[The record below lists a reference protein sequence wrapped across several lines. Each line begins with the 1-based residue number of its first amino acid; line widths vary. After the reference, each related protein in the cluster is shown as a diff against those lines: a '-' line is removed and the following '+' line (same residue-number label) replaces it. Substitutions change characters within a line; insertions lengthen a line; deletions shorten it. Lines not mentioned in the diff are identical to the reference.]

1 MVHSYGL
8 ASSQLD
14 RIKKAKLKLTICVD
28 KVAASGGY
36 MMACVGD
43 KIIAAPFAI
52 VGSIGV
58 VAQMPNFNKLL
69 KKHDIDFELLTA
81 GEHKRTLT
89 LFGKNTDKGREK
101 FIEELNETHE
111 LFKEYVSKRRPNVD
125 INKIASGEIWFGS
138 RAKELSL
145 VDEISTSDEYICSCF
160 NSAKVFEIKFVRK
173 QKLLQRVVG
182 SVEASITRIA
192 EKLWSRFTNPNN
204 MSIATGRPPAV
215 HGICGNF
222 LFDPDTGEEVMLHDA
237 RFLRAPTL
245 FSKYYEA
252 GSRVAVVTAKDKL
265 RALLGDGLKFDEGRA
280 ICFSSEKAD
289 QATKG
294 NNGIQNASDWLG
306 RPVPEVYS
314 ADLSEFVLAAGVK
327 ILKEWSPNV
336 MYLSTTDYIQHKF
349 SPNQKGAKDFYS
361 MADAYIG
368 ELDDLGAALVV
379 TADHGMKPKHNANG
393 EPSVVYVQDLLDQW
407 LGEAKARVILP
418 ITDPYVVHHG
428 ALGSFATAYL
438 PAEVDI
444 TEITEKLSN
453 IEGILLVINK
463 SEAVKRFDLPPD
475 RIGDI
480 VIISTENMTCLLYTS
495 PSPRDKRQSRMP
507 SSA

>member
-1 MVHSYGL
+1 MDFLIEYGMFLAKALTIIISIGAVLSMVVSASQKTNRGEDNGEIEILPLNIDFEKTKNKLRIATVEESEKKIERKKIKKESKNKNAFYPKSKRRVYVVNFEGNIAASAVDNLREEITAILSVANKKDEIVVRLESSGGMVHSYGL

-173 QKLLQRVVG
+173 QKLLQRVGG

-204 MSIATGRPPAV
+204 
-215 HGICGNF
+215 NF
-222 LFDPDTGEEVMLHDA
+222 
-237 RFLRAPTL
+237 
-245 FSKYYEA
+245 
-252 GSRVAVVTAKDKL
+252 
-265 RALLGDGLKFDEGRA
+265 
-280 ICFSSEKAD
+280 
-289 QATKG
+289 
-294 NNGIQNASDWLG
+294 
-306 RPVPEVYS
+306 
-314 ADLSEFVLAAGVK
+314 
-327 ILKEWSPNV
+327 
-336 MYLSTTDYIQHKF
+336 
-349 SPNQKGAKDFYS
+349 
-361 MADAYIG
+361 
-368 ELDDLGAALVV
+368 
-379 TADHGMKPKHNANG
+379 
-393 EPSVVYVQDLLDQW
+393 
-407 LGEAKARVILP
+407 
-418 ITDPYVVHHG
+418 
-428 ALGSFATAYL
+428 
-438 PAEVDI
+438 
-444 TEITEKLSN
+444 
-453 IEGILLVINK
+453 
-463 SEAVKRFDLPPD
+463 
-475 RIGDI
+475 
-480 VIISTENMTCLLYTS
+480 
-495 PSPRDKRQSRMP
+495 
-507 SSA
+507 

>member
-1 MVHSYGL
+1 MDFLIEYGMFLAKALTIIISIGAVLSMVVSASQKTNRGDDNGEIEILPLNIDFEKTKNKLRIATVEESEKKIERKKIKKESKNKNAFDPKSKRRVYVVNFEGNIAASAVDNLREEITAILSVANKKDEIVVKLESSGGMVHSYGL

-145 VDEISTSDEYICSCF
+145 VDEISTSDEYICSRF

-173 QKLLQRVVG
+173 QKLLQRVGG

-204 MSIATGRPPAV
+204 
-215 HGICGNF
+215 NF
-222 LFDPDTGEEVMLHDA
+222 
-237 RFLRAPTL
+237 
-245 FSKYYEA
+245 
-252 GSRVAVVTAKDKL
+252 
-265 RALLGDGLKFDEGRA
+265 
-280 ICFSSEKAD
+280 
-289 QATKG
+289 
-294 NNGIQNASDWLG
+294 
-306 RPVPEVYS
+306 
-314 ADLSEFVLAAGVK
+314 
-327 ILKEWSPNV
+327 
-336 MYLSTTDYIQHKF
+336 
-349 SPNQKGAKDFYS
+349 
-361 MADAYIG
+361 
-368 ELDDLGAALVV
+368 
-379 TADHGMKPKHNANG
+379 
-393 EPSVVYVQDLLDQW
+393 
-407 LGEAKARVILP
+407 
-418 ITDPYVVHHG
+418 
-428 ALGSFATAYL
+428 
-438 PAEVDI
+438 
-444 TEITEKLSN
+444 
-453 IEGILLVINK
+453 
-463 SEAVKRFDLPPD
+463 
-475 RIGDI
+475 
-480 VIISTENMTCLLYTS
+480 
-495 PSPRDKRQSRMP
+495 
-507 SSA
+507 

>member
-1 MVHSYGL
+1 MDFLIEYGMFLAKALTIIISTGLVLSMVVSTSQKTNRGDDNGEIEILPLNIDFEKTKNKLRIATVEESEKKIERKKIKKESKNKNAFNPKSKRRVYVVNFEGNIAASAVDNLREEITAILSVANRKDEIVVKLESSGGMVHSYGL

-138 RAKELSL
+138 KAKELSL

-173 QKLLQRVVG
+173 QTLLQRVGG

-192 EKLWSRFTNPNN
+192 EKLWSRFTNPND
-204 MSIATGRPPAV
+204 
-215 HGICGNF
+215 NF
-222 LFDPDTGEEVMLHDA
+222 
-237 RFLRAPTL
+237 
-245 FSKYYEA
+245 
-252 GSRVAVVTAKDKL
+252 
-265 RALLGDGLKFDEGRA
+265 
-280 ICFSSEKAD
+280 
-289 QATKG
+289 
-294 NNGIQNASDWLG
+294 
-306 RPVPEVYS
+306 
-314 ADLSEFVLAAGVK
+314 
-327 ILKEWSPNV
+327 
-336 MYLSTTDYIQHKF
+336 
-349 SPNQKGAKDFYS
+349 
-361 MADAYIG
+361 
-368 ELDDLGAALVV
+368 
-379 TADHGMKPKHNANG
+379 
-393 EPSVVYVQDLLDQW
+393 
-407 LGEAKARVILP
+407 
-418 ITDPYVVHHG
+418 
-428 ALGSFATAYL
+428 
-438 PAEVDI
+438 
-444 TEITEKLSN
+444 
-453 IEGILLVINK
+453 
-463 SEAVKRFDLPPD
+463 
-475 RIGDI
+475 
-480 VIISTENMTCLLYTS
+480 
-495 PSPRDKRQSRMP
+495 
-507 SSA
+507 

>member
-1 MVHSYGL
+1 MDFLIEYGMFLAKALTIIISIGAVLSMVVSASLKTNRGDDNGEIEILPLNIDFEKTKNKLRIATVEESEKKIERKKIKKESKNKNAFNPKNKRKVYVVNFEGNIAASAVDNLREEITAILSVANKKDEIVVKLESSGGMVHSYGL

-125 INKIASGEIWFGS
+125 INKSASGEIWFGS

-173 QKLLQRVVG
+173 QKLLQRVGG

-204 MSIATGRPPAV
+204 
-215 HGICGNF
+215 NF
-222 LFDPDTGEEVMLHDA
+222 
-237 RFLRAPTL
+237 
-245 FSKYYEA
+245 
-252 GSRVAVVTAKDKL
+252 
-265 RALLGDGLKFDEGRA
+265 
-280 ICFSSEKAD
+280 
-289 QATKG
+289 
-294 NNGIQNASDWLG
+294 
-306 RPVPEVYS
+306 
-314 ADLSEFVLAAGVK
+314 
-327 ILKEWSPNV
+327 
-336 MYLSTTDYIQHKF
+336 
-349 SPNQKGAKDFYS
+349 
-361 MADAYIG
+361 
-368 ELDDLGAALVV
+368 
-379 TADHGMKPKHNANG
+379 
-393 EPSVVYVQDLLDQW
+393 
-407 LGEAKARVILP
+407 
-418 ITDPYVVHHG
+418 
-428 ALGSFATAYL
+428 
-438 PAEVDI
+438 
-444 TEITEKLSN
+444 
-453 IEGILLVINK
+453 
-463 SEAVKRFDLPPD
+463 
-475 RIGDI
+475 
-480 VIISTENMTCLLYTS
+480 
-495 PSPRDKRQSRMP
+495 
-507 SSA
+507 

>member
-1 MVHSYGL
+1 MDFLIEYGMFLAKALTIIISIGAVLSMVVSASLKTNRGDDNGEIEILPLNIDFEKTKNKLRIATVEESEKKIERKKIKKESKNKNAFNPKNKRKVYVVNFEGNIAASAVDNLREEITAILSVANKKDEIVVKLESSGGMVHSYGL

-173 QKLLQRVVG
+173 QKLLQRVGG

-204 MSIATGRPPAV
+204 
-215 HGICGNF
+215 NF
-222 LFDPDTGEEVMLHDA
+222 
-237 RFLRAPTL
+237 
-245 FSKYYEA
+245 
-252 GSRVAVVTAKDKL
+252 
-265 RALLGDGLKFDEGRA
+265 
-280 ICFSSEKAD
+280 
-289 QATKG
+289 
-294 NNGIQNASDWLG
+294 
-306 RPVPEVYS
+306 
-314 ADLSEFVLAAGVK
+314 
-327 ILKEWSPNV
+327 
-336 MYLSTTDYIQHKF
+336 
-349 SPNQKGAKDFYS
+349 
-361 MADAYIG
+361 
-368 ELDDLGAALVV
+368 
-379 TADHGMKPKHNANG
+379 
-393 EPSVVYVQDLLDQW
+393 
-407 LGEAKARVILP
+407 
-418 ITDPYVVHHG
+418 
-428 ALGSFATAYL
+428 
-438 PAEVDI
+438 
-444 TEITEKLSN
+444 
-453 IEGILLVINK
+453 
-463 SEAVKRFDLPPD
+463 
-475 RIGDI
+475 
-480 VIISTENMTCLLYTS
+480 
-495 PSPRDKRQSRMP
+495 
-507 SSA
+507 

>member
-1 MVHSYGL
+1 MDFLIEYGMFLAKALTIIISIGAVLSMVVSASQKTNRGEDNGEIEILPLNIDFEKTKNKLRIATVEESEKKIERKKIKKEFKNKNAFNPKSKRRVYVVNFEGNIAASAVDNLREEITAILSVANKKDEIVVRLESSGGMVHSYGL

-173 QKLLQRVVG
+173 QKLLQRVGG

-204 MSIATGRPPAV
+204 
-215 HGICGNF
+215 NF
-222 LFDPDTGEEVMLHDA
+222 
-237 RFLRAPTL
+237 
-245 FSKYYEA
+245 
-252 GSRVAVVTAKDKL
+252 
-265 RALLGDGLKFDEGRA
+265 
-280 ICFSSEKAD
+280 
-289 QATKG
+289 
-294 NNGIQNASDWLG
+294 
-306 RPVPEVYS
+306 
-314 ADLSEFVLAAGVK
+314 
-327 ILKEWSPNV
+327 
-336 MYLSTTDYIQHKF
+336 
-349 SPNQKGAKDFYS
+349 
-361 MADAYIG
+361 
-368 ELDDLGAALVV
+368 
-379 TADHGMKPKHNANG
+379 
-393 EPSVVYVQDLLDQW
+393 
-407 LGEAKARVILP
+407 
-418 ITDPYVVHHG
+418 
-428 ALGSFATAYL
+428 
-438 PAEVDI
+438 
-444 TEITEKLSN
+444 
-453 IEGILLVINK
+453 
-463 SEAVKRFDLPPD
+463 
-475 RIGDI
+475 
-480 VIISTENMTCLLYTS
+480 
-495 PSPRDKRQSRMP
+495 
-507 SSA
+507 

>member
-1 MVHSYGL
+1 MDFLIEYGMFLAKALTIIISIGAVLSMVVSASQKTNRGEDNGEIEILPLNIDFEKTKNKLRIAMVEESEKKIERKKIKKEFKNKNAFNPKSKRRVYVVNFEGNIAASAVDNLREEITAILSVANKKDEIVVRLESSGGMVHSYGL

-173 QKLLQRVVG
+173 QKLLQRVGG

-204 MSIATGRPPAV
+204 
-215 HGICGNF
+215 NF
-222 LFDPDTGEEVMLHDA
+222 
-237 RFLRAPTL
+237 
-245 FSKYYEA
+245 
-252 GSRVAVVTAKDKL
+252 
-265 RALLGDGLKFDEGRA
+265 
-280 ICFSSEKAD
+280 
-289 QATKG
+289 
-294 NNGIQNASDWLG
+294 
-306 RPVPEVYS
+306 
-314 ADLSEFVLAAGVK
+314 
-327 ILKEWSPNV
+327 
-336 MYLSTTDYIQHKF
+336 
-349 SPNQKGAKDFYS
+349 
-361 MADAYIG
+361 
-368 ELDDLGAALVV
+368 
-379 TADHGMKPKHNANG
+379 
-393 EPSVVYVQDLLDQW
+393 
-407 LGEAKARVILP
+407 
-418 ITDPYVVHHG
+418 
-428 ALGSFATAYL
+428 
-438 PAEVDI
+438 
-444 TEITEKLSN
+444 
-453 IEGILLVINK
+453 
-463 SEAVKRFDLPPD
+463 
-475 RIGDI
+475 
-480 VIISTENMTCLLYTS
+480 
-495 PSPRDKRQSRMP
+495 
-507 SSA
+507 

>member
-1 MVHSYGL
+1 MDFLIEYGMFLVKALTIIISIGAVLSMVVSASQKTNRGDDNGEIEILPLNIDFEKTKNKLRIATVEQSEKKIERKKIKKESKNKNAFNSKSKRRVYVVNFEGNIAASAVDNLREEITAILSVANKKDEIVVRLESSGGMVHSYGL

-125 INKIASGEIWFGS
+125 MNKIASGEIWFGS

-173 QKLLQRVVG
+173 QKLLQRVGG

-204 MSIATGRPPAV
+204 
-215 HGICGNF
+215 NF
-222 LFDPDTGEEVMLHDA
+222 
-237 RFLRAPTL
+237 
-245 FSKYYEA
+245 
-252 GSRVAVVTAKDKL
+252 
-265 RALLGDGLKFDEGRA
+265 
-280 ICFSSEKAD
+280 
-289 QATKG
+289 
-294 NNGIQNASDWLG
+294 
-306 RPVPEVYS
+306 
-314 ADLSEFVLAAGVK
+314 
-327 ILKEWSPNV
+327 
-336 MYLSTTDYIQHKF
+336 
-349 SPNQKGAKDFYS
+349 
-361 MADAYIG
+361 
-368 ELDDLGAALVV
+368 
-379 TADHGMKPKHNANG
+379 
-393 EPSVVYVQDLLDQW
+393 
-407 LGEAKARVILP
+407 
-418 ITDPYVVHHG
+418 
-428 ALGSFATAYL
+428 
-438 PAEVDI
+438 
-444 TEITEKLSN
+444 
-453 IEGILLVINK
+453 
-463 SEAVKRFDLPPD
+463 
-475 RIGDI
+475 
-480 VIISTENMTCLLYTS
+480 
-495 PSPRDKRQSRMP
+495 
-507 SSA
+507 

>member
-1 MVHSYGL
+1 MDFLIEYGMFLAKALTIIISIGLVLSMVVSTSQKTNRGDDNGEIEILPLNIDFEKTKNKLRIATVEESEKKIERKKIKKESKNKNVFNPKSKRRVYVVNFEGNIAASAVDNLREEITAILSVANKKDEIVVRLESSGGMVHSYGL

-173 QKLLQRVVG
+173 QKLLQRIGG

-192 EKLWSRFTNPNN
+192 DKLWSRFTNPNN
-204 MSIATGRPPAV
+204 
-215 HGICGNF
+215 NF
-222 LFDPDTGEEVMLHDA
+222 
-237 RFLRAPTL
+237 
-245 FSKYYEA
+245 
-252 GSRVAVVTAKDKL
+252 
-265 RALLGDGLKFDEGRA
+265 
-280 ICFSSEKAD
+280 
-289 QATKG
+289 
-294 NNGIQNASDWLG
+294 
-306 RPVPEVYS
+306 
-314 ADLSEFVLAAGVK
+314 
-327 ILKEWSPNV
+327 
-336 MYLSTTDYIQHKF
+336 
-349 SPNQKGAKDFYS
+349 
-361 MADAYIG
+361 
-368 ELDDLGAALVV
+368 
-379 TADHGMKPKHNANG
+379 
-393 EPSVVYVQDLLDQW
+393 
-407 LGEAKARVILP
+407 
-418 ITDPYVVHHG
+418 
-428 ALGSFATAYL
+428 
-438 PAEVDI
+438 
-444 TEITEKLSN
+444 
-453 IEGILLVINK
+453 
-463 SEAVKRFDLPPD
+463 
-475 RIGDI
+475 
-480 VIISTENMTCLLYTS
+480 
-495 PSPRDKRQSRMP
+495 
-507 SSA
+507 

>member
-1 MVHSYGL
+1 MNFLIEYGMFLAKALTIIISIGAVLSMVVSASQKTNRGEDNGEIEILPLNIDFEKTKNKLRIATVEESEKKIERKKIKKESKNKNAFNPKSKRRVYVVNFEGNIAASAVDNLREEITAILSVANKKDEIVVRLESSGGMVHSYGL

-173 QKLLQRVVG
+173 QKLLQRVGG

-204 MSIATGRPPAV
+204 
-215 HGICGNF
+215 NF
-222 LFDPDTGEEVMLHDA
+222 
-237 RFLRAPTL
+237 
-245 FSKYYEA
+245 
-252 GSRVAVVTAKDKL
+252 
-265 RALLGDGLKFDEGRA
+265 
-280 ICFSSEKAD
+280 
-289 QATKG
+289 
-294 NNGIQNASDWLG
+294 
-306 RPVPEVYS
+306 
-314 ADLSEFVLAAGVK
+314 
-327 ILKEWSPNV
+327 
-336 MYLSTTDYIQHKF
+336 
-349 SPNQKGAKDFYS
+349 
-361 MADAYIG
+361 
-368 ELDDLGAALVV
+368 
-379 TADHGMKPKHNANG
+379 
-393 EPSVVYVQDLLDQW
+393 
-407 LGEAKARVILP
+407 
-418 ITDPYVVHHG
+418 
-428 ALGSFATAYL
+428 
-438 PAEVDI
+438 
-444 TEITEKLSN
+444 
-453 IEGILLVINK
+453 
-463 SEAVKRFDLPPD
+463 
-475 RIGDI
+475 
-480 VIISTENMTCLLYTS
+480 
-495 PSPRDKRQSRMP
+495 
-507 SSA
+507 

>member
-1 MVHSYGL
+1 MDFLIEYGMFLAKALTIIISTGAVLSMVVSASQKTNRGEDNGEIEILPLNIDFEKTKNKLRIATVEESEKKIERKKIKKESKNKNAFNPKSKRRVYVVNFEGNIAASAVDNLREEITAILSVANKKDEIVVRLESSGGMVHSYGL

-173 QKLLQRVVG
+173 QKLLQRVGG

-204 MSIATGRPPAV
+204 
-215 HGICGNF
+215 NF
-222 LFDPDTGEEVMLHDA
+222 
-237 RFLRAPTL
+237 
-245 FSKYYEA
+245 
-252 GSRVAVVTAKDKL
+252 
-265 RALLGDGLKFDEGRA
+265 
-280 ICFSSEKAD
+280 
-289 QATKG
+289 
-294 NNGIQNASDWLG
+294 
-306 RPVPEVYS
+306 
-314 ADLSEFVLAAGVK
+314 
-327 ILKEWSPNV
+327 
-336 MYLSTTDYIQHKF
+336 
-349 SPNQKGAKDFYS
+349 
-361 MADAYIG
+361 
-368 ELDDLGAALVV
+368 
-379 TADHGMKPKHNANG
+379 
-393 EPSVVYVQDLLDQW
+393 
-407 LGEAKARVILP
+407 
-418 ITDPYVVHHG
+418 
-428 ALGSFATAYL
+428 
-438 PAEVDI
+438 
-444 TEITEKLSN
+444 
-453 IEGILLVINK
+453 
-463 SEAVKRFDLPPD
+463 
-475 RIGDI
+475 
-480 VIISTENMTCLLYTS
+480 
-495 PSPRDKRQSRMP
+495 
-507 SSA
+507 

>member
-1 MVHSYGL
+1 MDFLIEYGMFLAKALTIIISIGAVLSIVVSASQKTNRGDDNGEIEILPLNIDFEKTKNKLRIATVEESEKKIERKKIKKEFKNKNAFNPKSKRRVYVVNFEGNIAASAVGNLREEITAILSVANKKDEIVVRLESSGGMVHSYGL

-173 QKLLQRVVG
+173 QKLLQRVGG

-192 EKLWSRFTNPNN
+192 EKLWSRFTNPNK
-204 MSIATGRPPAV
+204 
-215 HGICGNF
+215 NF
-222 LFDPDTGEEVMLHDA
+222 
-237 RFLRAPTL
+237 
-245 FSKYYEA
+245 
-252 GSRVAVVTAKDKL
+252 
-265 RALLGDGLKFDEGRA
+265 
-280 ICFSSEKAD
+280 
-289 QATKG
+289 
-294 NNGIQNASDWLG
+294 
-306 RPVPEVYS
+306 
-314 ADLSEFVLAAGVK
+314 
-327 ILKEWSPNV
+327 
-336 MYLSTTDYIQHKF
+336 
-349 SPNQKGAKDFYS
+349 
-361 MADAYIG
+361 
-368 ELDDLGAALVV
+368 
-379 TADHGMKPKHNANG
+379 
-393 EPSVVYVQDLLDQW
+393 
-407 LGEAKARVILP
+407 
-418 ITDPYVVHHG
+418 
-428 ALGSFATAYL
+428 
-438 PAEVDI
+438 
-444 TEITEKLSN
+444 
-453 IEGILLVINK
+453 
-463 SEAVKRFDLPPD
+463 
-475 RIGDI
+475 
-480 VIISTENMTCLLYTS
+480 
-495 PSPRDKRQSRMP
+495 
-507 SSA
+507 

>member
-1 MVHSYGL
+1 MDFLIEYGMFLAKALTIIISIGLVLSMVVSTSQKTNRGDDNGEIEILPLNVDFEKTKNKLRIATVEESEKKIERKKIKKESKNKNAFNPKSKRRVYVVNFEGNIAASAVDNLREEITAILSVANKKDEIVVRLESSGGMVHSYGL

-173 QKLLQRVVG
+173 QKLLQRVGG

-204 MSIATGRPPAV
+204 
-215 HGICGNF
+215 NF
-222 LFDPDTGEEVMLHDA
+222 
-237 RFLRAPTL
+237 
-245 FSKYYEA
+245 
-252 GSRVAVVTAKDKL
+252 
-265 RALLGDGLKFDEGRA
+265 
-280 ICFSSEKAD
+280 
-289 QATKG
+289 
-294 NNGIQNASDWLG
+294 
-306 RPVPEVYS
+306 
-314 ADLSEFVLAAGVK
+314 
-327 ILKEWSPNV
+327 
-336 MYLSTTDYIQHKF
+336 
-349 SPNQKGAKDFYS
+349 
-361 MADAYIG
+361 
-368 ELDDLGAALVV
+368 
-379 TADHGMKPKHNANG
+379 
-393 EPSVVYVQDLLDQW
+393 
-407 LGEAKARVILP
+407 
-418 ITDPYVVHHG
+418 
-428 ALGSFATAYL
+428 
-438 PAEVDI
+438 
-444 TEITEKLSN
+444 
-453 IEGILLVINK
+453 
-463 SEAVKRFDLPPD
+463 
-475 RIGDI
+475 
-480 VIISTENMTCLLYTS
+480 
-495 PSPRDKRQSRMP
+495 
-507 SSA
+507 

>member
-1 MVHSYGL
+1 MDFLIEYGMFLAKALTIIISIGAVLSMVVSASQKTNRGEDNGEIEILPLNIDFEKTKNKLRIATVEESEKKIERKKIKKESKNKNAFNLKSKRRVYVVNFEGNIAASAVDNLREEITAILSVADKKDEIIVKLESSGGMVHSYGL

-173 QKLLQRVVG
+173 QKLLQRVGG

-204 MSIATGRPPAV
+204 
-215 HGICGNF
+215 NF
-222 LFDPDTGEEVMLHDA
+222 
-237 RFLRAPTL
+237 
-245 FSKYYEA
+245 
-252 GSRVAVVTAKDKL
+252 
-265 RALLGDGLKFDEGRA
+265 
-280 ICFSSEKAD
+280 
-289 QATKG
+289 
-294 NNGIQNASDWLG
+294 
-306 RPVPEVYS
+306 
-314 ADLSEFVLAAGVK
+314 
-327 ILKEWSPNV
+327 
-336 MYLSTTDYIQHKF
+336 
-349 SPNQKGAKDFYS
+349 
-361 MADAYIG
+361 
-368 ELDDLGAALVV
+368 
-379 TADHGMKPKHNANG
+379 
-393 EPSVVYVQDLLDQW
+393 
-407 LGEAKARVILP
+407 
-418 ITDPYVVHHG
+418 
-428 ALGSFATAYL
+428 
-438 PAEVDI
+438 
-444 TEITEKLSN
+444 
-453 IEGILLVINK
+453 
-463 SEAVKRFDLPPD
+463 
-475 RIGDI
+475 
-480 VIISTENMTCLLYTS
+480 
-495 PSPRDKRQSRMP
+495 
-507 SSA
+507 

>member
-1 MVHSYGL
+1 MDFLIEYGMFLAKALTIIISTGAVLSMVVSASQKTNRGEDNGEIEILPLNIDFEKTKNKLRIATVEESEKKIERKKIKKEFKNKNAFNPKSKRRVYVVNFEGNIAASAVDNLREEIKAILSVANKKDEIVVRLESSGGMVHSYGL

-173 QKLLQRVVG
+173 QKLLQRVGG

-204 MSIATGRPPAV
+204 
-215 HGICGNF
+215 NF
-222 LFDPDTGEEVMLHDA
+222 
-237 RFLRAPTL
+237 
-245 FSKYYEA
+245 
-252 GSRVAVVTAKDKL
+252 
-265 RALLGDGLKFDEGRA
+265 
-280 ICFSSEKAD
+280 
-289 QATKG
+289 
-294 NNGIQNASDWLG
+294 
-306 RPVPEVYS
+306 
-314 ADLSEFVLAAGVK
+314 
-327 ILKEWSPNV
+327 
-336 MYLSTTDYIQHKF
+336 
-349 SPNQKGAKDFYS
+349 
-361 MADAYIG
+361 
-368 ELDDLGAALVV
+368 
-379 TADHGMKPKHNANG
+379 
-393 EPSVVYVQDLLDQW
+393 
-407 LGEAKARVILP
+407 
-418 ITDPYVVHHG
+418 
-428 ALGSFATAYL
+428 
-438 PAEVDI
+438 
-444 TEITEKLSN
+444 
-453 IEGILLVINK
+453 
-463 SEAVKRFDLPPD
+463 
-475 RIGDI
+475 
-480 VIISTENMTCLLYTS
+480 
-495 PSPRDKRQSRMP
+495 
-507 SSA
+507 

>member
-1 MVHSYGL
+1 MDFLIEYGMFLAKALTIIISIGLVLSMVVSTSQKTNRGDDNGEIEILPLNIDFEKTKNKLRIATVEESEKKIERKKIKKESKNKNALNLKSKRRVYVVNFEGNIAASAVDNLREEITAILSVANKKDEIVVRLESSGGMVHSYGL

-160 NSAKVFEIKFVRK
+160 NSAKVFEIKFVRN
-173 QKLLQRVVG
+173 QKLLQRVG
-182 SVEASITRIA
+182 SSVEASITRIA

-204 MSIATGRPPAV
+204 
-215 HGICGNF
+215 NF
-222 LFDPDTGEEVMLHDA
+222 
-237 RFLRAPTL
+237 
-245 FSKYYEA
+245 
-252 GSRVAVVTAKDKL
+252 
-265 RALLGDGLKFDEGRA
+265 
-280 ICFSSEKAD
+280 
-289 QATKG
+289 
-294 NNGIQNASDWLG
+294 
-306 RPVPEVYS
+306 
-314 ADLSEFVLAAGVK
+314 
-327 ILKEWSPNV
+327 
-336 MYLSTTDYIQHKF
+336 
-349 SPNQKGAKDFYS
+349 
-361 MADAYIG
+361 
-368 ELDDLGAALVV
+368 
-379 TADHGMKPKHNANG
+379 
-393 EPSVVYVQDLLDQW
+393 
-407 LGEAKARVILP
+407 
-418 ITDPYVVHHG
+418 
-428 ALGSFATAYL
+428 
-438 PAEVDI
+438 
-444 TEITEKLSN
+444 
-453 IEGILLVINK
+453 
-463 SEAVKRFDLPPD
+463 
-475 RIGDI
+475 
-480 VIISTENMTCLLYTS
+480 
-495 PSPRDKRQSRMP
+495 
-507 SSA
+507 

>member
-1 MVHSYGL
+1 MDFLIEYGMFLAKALTIIISIGAVLSMVVSASQKTNRGEDNGEIEILPLNIDFEKTKNKLRIATVEESEKKIERKKIKKESKNKNAFKPKSKRKVYVVNFEGNIAASAVDNLREEITAILSVANKKDEIVVRLESSGGMVHSYGL

-173 QKLLQRVVG
+173 QKLLQRVGG

-204 MSIATGRPPAV
+204 
-215 HGICGNF
+215 NF
-222 LFDPDTGEEVMLHDA
+222 
-237 RFLRAPTL
+237 
-245 FSKYYEA
+245 
-252 GSRVAVVTAKDKL
+252 
-265 RALLGDGLKFDEGRA
+265 
-280 ICFSSEKAD
+280 
-289 QATKG
+289 
-294 NNGIQNASDWLG
+294 
-306 RPVPEVYS
+306 
-314 ADLSEFVLAAGVK
+314 
-327 ILKEWSPNV
+327 
-336 MYLSTTDYIQHKF
+336 
-349 SPNQKGAKDFYS
+349 
-361 MADAYIG
+361 
-368 ELDDLGAALVV
+368 
-379 TADHGMKPKHNANG
+379 
-393 EPSVVYVQDLLDQW
+393 
-407 LGEAKARVILP
+407 
-418 ITDPYVVHHG
+418 
-428 ALGSFATAYL
+428 
-438 PAEVDI
+438 
-444 TEITEKLSN
+444 
-453 IEGILLVINK
+453 
-463 SEAVKRFDLPPD
+463 
-475 RIGDI
+475 
-480 VIISTENMTCLLYTS
+480 
-495 PSPRDKRQSRMP
+495 
-507 SSA
+507 

>member
-1 MVHSYGL
+1 MDFLIEYGMFLAKALTIIISIGAVLSMVVSASQKTNRGEDNGEIEILPLNIDFEKTKNKLRIATVEESQKKIERKKIKKESKNKNALNLKSKRRVYVVNFEGNIAASAVDNLREEITAILSVANKKDEIVVRLESSGGMVHSYGL

-173 QKLLQRVVG
+173 QKLLQRVGG

-204 MSIATGRPPAV
+204 
-215 HGICGNF
+215 NF
-222 LFDPDTGEEVMLHDA
+222 
-237 RFLRAPTL
+237 
-245 FSKYYEA
+245 
-252 GSRVAVVTAKDKL
+252 
-265 RALLGDGLKFDEGRA
+265 
-280 ICFSSEKAD
+280 
-289 QATKG
+289 
-294 NNGIQNASDWLG
+294 
-306 RPVPEVYS
+306 
-314 ADLSEFVLAAGVK
+314 
-327 ILKEWSPNV
+327 
-336 MYLSTTDYIQHKF
+336 
-349 SPNQKGAKDFYS
+349 
-361 MADAYIG
+361 
-368 ELDDLGAALVV
+368 
-379 TADHGMKPKHNANG
+379 
-393 EPSVVYVQDLLDQW
+393 
-407 LGEAKARVILP
+407 
-418 ITDPYVVHHG
+418 
-428 ALGSFATAYL
+428 
-438 PAEVDI
+438 
-444 TEITEKLSN
+444 
-453 IEGILLVINK
+453 
-463 SEAVKRFDLPPD
+463 
-475 RIGDI
+475 
-480 VIISTENMTCLLYTS
+480 
-495 PSPRDKRQSRMP
+495 
-507 SSA
+507 

>member
-1 MVHSYGL
+1 MDFLIEYGMFLAKALTIIISIGAVLSMVVSASQKTNRGDDNGEIEILPLNIDFEKTKNKLRIATVEESEKKIERKKIKKESKNKNALNLKSKRRVYVVNFEGNIAASAVDNLREEITAILSVANKKDEIVVRLESSGGMVHSYGL

-173 QKLLQRVVG
+173 QKLLQRVGG

-204 MSIATGRPPAV
+204 
-215 HGICGNF
+215 NF
-222 LFDPDTGEEVMLHDA
+222 
-237 RFLRAPTL
+237 
-245 FSKYYEA
+245 
-252 GSRVAVVTAKDKL
+252 
-265 RALLGDGLKFDEGRA
+265 
-280 ICFSSEKAD
+280 
-289 QATKG
+289 
-294 NNGIQNASDWLG
+294 
-306 RPVPEVYS
+306 
-314 ADLSEFVLAAGVK
+314 
-327 ILKEWSPNV
+327 
-336 MYLSTTDYIQHKF
+336 
-349 SPNQKGAKDFYS
+349 
-361 MADAYIG
+361 
-368 ELDDLGAALVV
+368 
-379 TADHGMKPKHNANG
+379 
-393 EPSVVYVQDLLDQW
+393 
-407 LGEAKARVILP
+407 
-418 ITDPYVVHHG
+418 
-428 ALGSFATAYL
+428 
-438 PAEVDI
+438 
-444 TEITEKLSN
+444 
-453 IEGILLVINK
+453 
-463 SEAVKRFDLPPD
+463 
-475 RIGDI
+475 
-480 VIISTENMTCLLYTS
+480 
-495 PSPRDKRQSRMP
+495 
-507 SSA
+507 